1 MFYNRKYAT
10 KINNSYYMWFNEDI
24 KSNASFNI
32 EQCPDNTDI
41 DTFLNQNFV
50 IVPDNLCGIY
60 ENKKIIY
67 FFNTIYIVDIVEAK
81 IDNIYLKVY
90 IPCFLNNGVSF
101 MEMKSNRKD
110 EMFFIPKDDI
120 NAKHIGVLNKEN
132 TLR

>member
-1 MFYNRKYAT
+1 MIYNRKYAIQ
-10 KINNSYYMWFNEDI
+10 INDNAYMWFNEGDN
-24 KSNASFNI
+24 SNITFDI
-32 EQCPDNTDI
+32 EQCPDNTDLN
-41 DTFLNQNFV
+41 TFLNQNFV

-90 IPCFLNNGVSF
+90 NPCFLNNGVSF

>member
-1 MFYNRKYAT
+1 MIYNRKYAIQ
-10 KINNSYYMWFNEDI
+10 INDNAYMWFNEGDN
-24 KSNASFNI
+24 SNITFDI

-41 DTFLNQNFV
+41 NTFLNQNFV

-90 IPCFLNNGVSF
+90 NPCFLNNGVSF

-110 EMFFIPKDDI
+110 
-120 NAKHIGVLNKEN
+120 
-132 TLR
+132 